1 MSDTTSTSSSD
12 KTLYC
17 SFCGKSQHEVKK
29 LIAGPSVFICDECID
44 LCTDIIQEEI
54 AKLPKSEGD
63 DALPT
68 PHQIRENLDQYV
80 IGQDQAKKT
89 LAVAVYNHYK
99 RLQYLPKPKKEK
111 LDKDGKPTEVVDK
124 KESKK
129 PAKAMVD
136 GVELAK
142 SNILLIGPTG
152 SGKTL
157 LAQTLARMLDVPFVM
172 ADATTLT
179 EAGYVGEDVENII
192 QKLLQACDYNVEKAQ
207 RGIVYIDEID
217 KISRK
222 SDNPSITRDVSGE
235 GVQQAL
241 LKLVEGTMAS
251 IPPQGGRKHPN
262 QDFLPVDTTNIL
274 FICGGAFD
282 GLEKV
287 IQQRTAKTGIGF
299 NATVPG
305 KDDRGVSDLLV
316 EVEPEDLIKFGLIPE
331 LIGRLPVV
339 TTLAQLDE
347 EALIQILTEPKNALV
362 KQYQALLTMEGAELE
377 VRVEALSAIA
387 KKAIARKT
395 GARGLRS
402 ILEGSL
408 MDVMYDLPSLKNV
421 QKVVIDESSI
431 QEGGKPL
438 LVYKQDVEHEDLSKK
453 A

>member
-1 MSDTTSTSSSD
+1 LSDIKTTNTAD
-12 KTLYC
+12 KVLYC

-44 LCTDIIQEEI
+44 LCTDIIQEELS
-54 AKLPKSEGD
+54 KLPKVEGD
-63 DALPT
+63 ESLPI

-80 IGQDQAKKT
+80 IGQDHAKKT

-111 LDKDGKPTEVVDK
+111 LDKDGKSVEVADK
-124 KESKK
+124 KESKV

-251 IPPQGGRKHPN
+251 VPPQGGRKHPN
-262 QDFLPVDTTNIL
+262 QDFLQVDTTNIL

-305 KDDRGVSDLLV
+305 KDDRGVSDLLI

-339 TTLAQLDE
+339 ATLAQLDE
-347 EALIQILTEPKNALV
+347 TALIQILTEPKNALV
-362 KQYQALLTMEGAELE
+362 KQYQALLNMEGSELE
-377 VRVEALSAIA
+377 VRPAALSAIA

-421 QKVVIDESSI
+421 QKVVIDESTI
-431 QEGGKPL
+431 AEGGKPI
-438 LVYKQDVEHEDLSKK
+438 LVYKQADKSTEMIKK